1 MAGTTAPKADT
12 TSRATSA
19 TKTEAKPKAGVAGKP
34 KAKPKAG
41 VAGKPKA
48 KPKAGVAGKPEAKK
62 KSMMYVSKNITMYN
76 PIAMVRFH
84 PGSPI
89 KCNMDDWLKAQIK
102 VGLIKEA

>member
-19 TKTEAKPKAGVAGKP
+19 TKTE
-34 KAKPKAG
+34 AKPKAG

>member
-34 KAKPKAG
+34 K
-41 VAGKPKA
+41 
-48 KPKAGVAGKPEAKK
+48 AKK